1 MRVTK
6 CVRLKDESSH
16 PWGEAKTQD
25 LMLQGGFGTA
35 VQTLPRQIELDL
47 EDLTLEGKIC
57 QNITNGKY
65 N

>member
-47 EDLTLEGKIC
+47 RGLNARRENLSEYHQWEI
-57 QNITNGKY
+57 
-65 N
+65 